1 MQDQIIDQAVA
12 LNKLIKAIERSL
24 AKMVITD
31 AQNNDLVQMAK
42 NKYKKK
48 NKQAGNLGRA
58 RVMGGKIEGPRAL
71 EEAIREEFQNHNQA
85 IKTRSN
91 RNDFYTRFL

>member
-1 MQDQIIDQAVA
+1 MQDRIIDQAVA

-48 NKQAGNLGRA
+48 NKQARNLNRA
-58 RVMGGKIEGPRAL
+58 YVIGGKIEGL
-71 EEAIREEFQNHNQA
+71 
-85 IKTRSN
+85 
-91 RNDFYTRFL
+91 